1 MAWLNLSDWR
11 TAKRHRNQRQR
22 LIAVVLLS
30 LFSLLNI
37 TAVVDPLYSQFTLH
51 NLDVVHSRVTQWQT
65 AQQNQ
70 LSAATRYQQ
79 DSSAIQQQVNQVSQI
94 LTLELSNLM
103 GLNIDRVHWTSSQL
117 SLSGTYH
124 SPAELTQLSERLRH
138 DGAQSVQLQLKAHN
152 HAQLDVYRP

>member
-1 MAWLNLSDWR
+1 
-11 TAKRHRNQRQR
+11 
-22 LIAVVLLS
+22 
-30 LFSLLNI
+30 
-37 TAVVDPLYSQFTLH
+37 
-51 NLDVVHSRVTQWQT
+51 
-65 AQQNQ
+65 
-70 LSAATRYQQ
+70 
-79 DSSAIQQQVNQVSQI
+79 
-94 LTLELSNLM
+94 M

>member
-11 TAKRHRNQRQR
+11 TANRHRNQRQR

-70 LSAATRYQQ
+70 LSAARFIRYPTT
-79 DSSAIQQQVNQVSQI
+79 SQP
-94 LTLELSNLM
+94 S
-103 GLNIDRVHWTSSQL
+103 
-117 SLSGTYH
+117 
-124 SPAELTQLSERLRH
+124 
-138 DGAQSVQLQLKAHN
+138 
-152 HAQLDVYRP
+152 